1 MNCFPEL
8 TYSIYLDQELSA
20 DERHAVETHLAICPA
35 CRAQV
40 ERLSVENRLI
50 AEALESGGEG
60 LAAVPSKEGLGFPL
74 AWVLP
79 AMMGGIF
86 ALSWTVRW
94 ISSNFPVSA
103 NWFNPFNRT
112 AILNFF
118 LSVAFFLSA
127 ERQAIFH
134 WFGLAVTSLAVG
146 LIVAGG
152 IYLLLRRWPLHF
164 ALLGAVMIFA
174 GPGKPAYAIETR
186 NSGQTVTVP
195 PSETVADS
203 LEAGAQYVEIA
214 GRINGNLIA
223 HGQKITISGIVT
235 GDVITSSQTL
245 DIEGTVQGNVF
256 AWGQFVTVHG
266 KVGQSVHVFAES
278 LELANGGQVGGDVL
292 AFCQTVNINGNV
304 NGGVAVGAASVMLRG
319 DVDHGVYASAGQ
331 VRVASSAHIGQNLVA
346 RVNRTRDFRLDPG
359 AVVRGKTEVK
369 LSGNRVSRFL
379 TLHYYLWRAVEL
391 CAVWL
396 TGLVLFWL
404 FPSLFQGKLETSS
417 DLLKAIGWGGVLLVV
432 TPVAVITV
440 ALTLVG
446 LPLAIMALMLW
457 IIGLF
462 LVKIFVA
469 PVIGNRLMG
478 TVPGAKKPFAVPL
491 LLGLVV
497 IFVAVA
503 LPYVGIWDSSLV
515 TLTGFGLVLS
525 AARQT
530 WGRRRSLTP

>member
-1 MNCFPEL
+1 MNCFTDL
-8 TYSIYLDQELSA
+8 TYSIYLDHELSA
-20 DERHAVETHLAICPA
+20 EECRTIDAHLAICPS

-40 ERLSVENRLI
+40 ERLRLENQVI
-50 AEALESGGEG
+50 AEALEVGAEG
-60 LAAVPSKEGLGFPL
+60 LATVPGNGYSGFPL

-79 AMMGGIF
+79 VMMGGVI
-86 ALSWTVRW
+86 ALSWTVQW
-94 ISSNFPVSA
+94 ISGNFPASA
-103 NWFNPFNRT
+103 DWFNPFNRT

-118 LSVAFFLSA
+118 LSFAFFLSV
-127 ERQAIFH
+127 ESQAILH

-146 LIVAGG
+146 LLVAGG

-164 ALLGAVMIFA
+164 ALLGAVMMFV

-214 GRINGNLIA
+214 GRVNGNLIA
-223 HGQKITISGIVT
+223 HGQKITISGTVT

-256 AWGQFVTVHG
+256 AWAQFVTVHG

-278 LELANGGQVGGDVL
+278 LEIADGGQVGGDVI
-292 AFCQTVNINGNV
+292 AFCQTLNV
-304 NGGVAVGAASVMLRG
+304 NGDVKGGVAVGAANVMLRG
-319 DVDHGVYASAGQ
+319 NVDHGVYASAGQ

-346 RVNRTRDFRLDPG
+346 RVHRTRDFSLDPG
-359 AVVRGKTEVK
+359 AVVGGKTEVK

-379 TLHYYLWRAVEL
+379 TLRYYLWRAVEL

-404 FPSLFQGKLETSS
+404 FPSLFTGKMENSS
-417 DLLKAIGWGGVLLVV
+417 DLLKAMGWGFVLLVV
-432 TPVAVITV
+432 TPVAAVMA
-440 ALTLVG
+440 ALTVVG
-446 LPLAIMALMLW
+446 LPLAIMALILW
-457 IIGLF
+457 ILGLF
-462 LVKIFVA
+462 LVKIFLA

-478 TVPGAKKPFAVPL
+478 TIPGAKVPFAVPL

-503 LPYVGIWDSSLV
+503 LPYIGKWDSLLV
-515 TLTGFGLVLS
+515 ALTGFGLVLS
-525 AARQT
+525 AARDT
-530 WGRRRSLTP
+530 WRRRRQLSA

>member
-8 TYSIYLDQELSA
+8 TYSIYLDHELSA
-20 DERHAVETHLAICPA
+20 EECRGIEAHLAMCPS

-40 ERLSVENRLI
+40 ERLRMENQAI
-50 AEALESGGEG
+50 AAALDAEGMAPVPESGY
-60 LAAVPSKEGLGFPL
+60 SGFSL

-79 AMMGGIF
+79 LVMGGVI
-86 ALSWTVRW
+86 ALSCTVQW
-94 ISSNFPVSA
+94 ISSNFPESA

-118 LSVAFFLSA
+118 LSFAFFLS
-127 ERQAIFH
+127 EQSQAIFH

-146 LIVAGG
+146 LLVAGA

-164 ALLGAVMIFA
+164 ALLGAVVMLA
-174 GPGKPAYAIETR
+174 GLGKPAYAIETR

-195 PSETVADS
+195 PDETVGDS

-223 HGQKITISGIVT
+223 HGQKITISGTVT

-256 AWGQFVTVHG
+256 AWAQFVTVHG

-278 LELANGGQVGGDVL
+278 LEIANGGQVGGDVL
-292 AFCQTVNINGNV
+292 AFCQTLNLNGNV
-304 NGGVAVGAASVMLRG
+304 NGGVAVGAANVMLRG
-319 DVDHGVYASAGQ
+319 NVDHGVYTSAGR
-331 VRVASSAHIGQNLVA
+331 VRVASSAHVGQNLVA
-346 RVNRTRDFRLDPG
+346 KVNRTRDFRLDPG
-359 AVVRGKTEVK
+359 AVVGGKTEVK

-379 TLHYYLWRAVEL
+379 TFHYYLWRAVEL

-396 TGLVLFWL
+396 TGMVLYWL
-404 FPSLFQGKLETSS
+404 FPSLFQGKMETSS

-432 TPVAVITV
+432 TPVAVVIV

-446 LPLAIMALMLW
+446 LPIAITTLVLW
-457 IIGLF
+457 ITGLF
-462 LVKIFVA
+462 MVKIFLA
-469 PVIGNRLMG
+469 PVIGDRLMG

-503 LPYVGIWDSSLV
+503 LPYVGKWDSLLV

-525 AARQT
+525 AARET
-530 WGRRRSLTP
+530 WRRRRQLAA